1 MSTKVKLV
9 AVLVVVVLAY
19 ALFSGDTEP
28 VEVEVE
34 E

>member
-28 VEVEVE
+28 VEVQVE

>member
-1 MSTKVKLV
+1 MSTKAKLIG
-9 AVLVVVVLAY
+9 VLVVAVLAY

-28 VEVEVE
+28 VEVQVE